1 MIRLSGTRVPL
12 SEIKQR
18 VFIIMVGR
26 NYGGGKRYY
35 GVVKGYYGGG
45 KGVLWVW

>member
-1 MIRLSGTRVPL
+1 MIRLSGTRGPL

-18 VFIIMVGR
+18 VFIIMTGR

-35 GVVKGYYGGG
+35 GVVRGTMG
-45 KGVLWVW
+45 W